1 VVRDRG
7 QGELLLKEA
16 LHVQMTP
23 EEERFYRDR
32 GLEIPG
38 CRNAL
43 MRRQEGRGA
52 GSDL

>member
-16 LHVQMTP
+16 LMTP

-38 CRNAL
+38 FWTTL
-43 MRRQEGRGA
+43 MRRQKGRGP
-52 GSDL
+52 GSL